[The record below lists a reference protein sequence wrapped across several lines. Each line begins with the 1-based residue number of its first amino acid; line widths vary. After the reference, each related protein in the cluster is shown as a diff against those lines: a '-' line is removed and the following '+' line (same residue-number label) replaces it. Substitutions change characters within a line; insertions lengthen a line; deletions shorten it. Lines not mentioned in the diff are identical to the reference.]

1 MNRTQLSAFTA
12 VAEAGGF
19 TKGAR
24 RLMLSQPAVSLQV
37 AELER
42 VLRTKLFDR
51 LPRGVRLTAAGRML
65 LGFAKRIES
74 LEGEAES
81 AIADLLGLKRGKL
94 IIGASL
100 TIGSY
105 FLPVAL
111 GEFRRR
117 HPQIDL
123 EMEIA
128 NTQQIESL
136 VRESRVDLAF
146 TEGLAPKDAASA
158 QTIYDDRLVPIA
170 PPDHPLLKH
179 KRITAALVCREELI
193 LREVGSGTRDVIEA
207 EFARRKLKV
216 RPLMSLGSTEAIKRA
231 VEAGVGLAIVSEL
244 AVESEVRAGTL
255 VVLPVAALT
264 INRPFRVL
272 RPLGKSDS
280 PAATAFLEVARAR
293 AAQARKSATSRPSGL
308 PGRSDHS
315 SATPR

>member
-1 MNRTQLSAFTA
+1 MMNRTQLSAFTA

-24 RLMLSQPAVSLQV
+24 RLMVSQPAVSLHV

-42 VLRTKLFDR
+42 TLRAKLFDR
-51 LPRGVRLTAAGRML
+51 LPRGVRLTAAGHML

-81 AIADLLGLKRGKL
+81 AIADLLGLRRGKL

-105 FLPVAL
+105 FLPIAL

-136 VRESRVDLAF
+136 VRENRVDLAF
-146 TEGLAPKDAASA
+146 TEGLAPKDASSA
-158 QTIYDDRLVPIA
+158 LTIYDDRLVPIA
-170 PPDHPLLKH
+170 PPNHPLLKH

-207 EFARRKLKV
+207 EFARRRLKI

-231 VEAGVGLAIVSEL
+231 VEAGVGLAVVSEL
-244 AVESEVRAGTL
+244 AVENEVRAGTL
-255 VVLPVAALT
+255 VVLAVAALT
-264 INRPFRVL
+264 IDRPFRVL

-280 PAATAFLEVARAR
+280 PAAAAFLEVVRERAIKTTKPTKR
-293 AAQARKSATSRPSGL
+293 TTLSL
-308 PGRSDHS
+308 PRRLSNLS
-315 SATPR
+315 T